1 MIKRNA
7 FFSRYFILL
16 LVSIASIAPYAYG
29 FAPQR
34 SYFQIRIY
42 QLKNQEQEQRIDQFL
57 EHAFIP
63 ALHRAG
69 IDKIGV
75 FKPIGNDTASIRRI
89 YVLIPFNSLDQFT
102 KLPSLLSKDNQYAT
116 DGKNY
121 IDAVYNDP
129 AYLRMES
136 ILLQAFTGMPTLAVP
151 GLKGP
156 SSERIYE
163 LRSYE
168 GASEKIYEN
177 KVRMFNDG
185 DEISLFK
192 RLEFNAVF
200 YAEVISGAHMPNLM
214 YMTSFENMPA
224 HDQHW
229 KSFGDDPVWKKLSS
243 MPEYQNNVSH
253 IDITLMHRTDYSDL

>member
-1 MIKRNA
+1 
-7 FFSRYFILL
+7 
-16 LVSIASIAPYAYG
+16 
-29 FAPQR
+29 
-34 SYFQIRIY
+34 
-42 QLKNQEQEQRIDQFL
+42 
-57 EHAFIP
+57 
-63 ALHRAG
+63 LHRAG
-69 IDKIGV
+69 INKIGV
-75 FKPIGNDTASIRRI
+75 FKPIGNDTAAIRRI
-89 YVLIPFNSLDQFT
+89 YVLIAFNSLEQFT
-102 KLPSLLSKDNQYAT
+102 KLPSLLDKDNQYAN

-136 ILLQAFTGMPTLAVP
+136 ILLQAFTGMPNLGVT

-192 RLEFNAVF
+192 RLDFNAVF

-214 YMTSFENMPA
+214 YMTSFENMTA

-229 KSFGDDPVWKKLSS
+229 KSFGDDPVWKKLSA
-243 MPEYQNNVSH
+243 MPEYQHNVSH
-253 IDITLMHRTDYSDL
+253 VDITLMHRTDYSDL